1 MTIKK
6 LQKNKYD
13 KFKNYFL
20 IMKKQLSILFLFLS
34 LTTFAQEASLA
45 RIDSLLSYLN
55 GVILT
60 IIIIQMLHLV
70 QMRILIGGRNVM

>member
-34 LTTFAQEASLA
+34 LTTFAQEVILA
-45 RIDSLLSYLN
+45 CIYSLLSYFN
-55 GVILT
+55 EYDKFILVT
-60 IIIIQMLHLV
+60 NIF
-70 QMRILIGGRNVM
+70 